1 MGSIAQIAA
10 ISAAFVGMGVAPP
23 SGHARVRVRRALSKH
38 YFQHEGVDMAAS
50 KIIGIDLGTTNSV
63 VAVMEG
69 GDPVVIPHAEGGRTT
84 PSVVACTRDGERRVG
99 QVAKRQAVTNP
110 KQTIFSIKRFMGR
123 RLNEIPEEI
132 KRVPHKLVEGQ
143 KGL

>member
-1 MGSIAQIAA
+1 MS
-10 ISAAFVGMGVAPP
+10 
-23 SGHARVRVRRALSKH
+23 
-38 YFQHEGVDMAAS
+38 S

-69 GDPVVIPHAEGGRTT
+69 GDPVVIPNAEGGRTT
-84 PSVVACTRDGERRVG
+84 PSVVAFTKDGERLVG

-123 RLNEIPEEI
+123 RLDEIKDET
-132 KRVPHKLVEGQ
+132 KRVPYVVEAGPN
-143 KGL
+143 GLASVEIAGKKYTPPEI